1 MPRSRSLTTI
11 SEADYD
17 VIASAVLETERGRW
31 FLAEF
36 ARRNR
41 HADTSVLLDAIGR
54 IETAVSGE
62 RAAGSMDRLR
72 GDLMEMAKAIART
85 KAEIA
90 ALHDPS
96 QDQGRLTT
104 ASETLDGIVRQTERA
119 TSEILEAAEQIQEA
133 AWTLR
138 EGGQEGP
145 LCDELDRRATQ
156 IYTACSFQD
165 LTAQRTGRIVSTL
178 RYLETRLAAMIE
190 IWGDEAEP
198 VQARAAEPADLPRT
212 PDLSQSDID
221 LVIDTQAAS
230 PRGAAPTRRLID
242 TSAVVDDVAFVLK
255 DEEDLRF
262 DAPPPPSAPAHAADV
277 TPLPTTLP
285 LAQAF
290 ADLDAMSDAEKL
302 RRFT

>member
-1 MPRSRSLTTI
+1 MARSRSLTTI
-11 SEADYD
+11 SEADFD
-17 VIASAVLETERGRW
+17 VIERAVTETERGRW
-31 FLAEF
+31 FLAEY

-41 HADTSVLLDAIGR
+41 HADTTMLLDAIGR
-54 IETAVSGE
+54 VENAVAGE
-62 RAAGSMDRLR
+62 RMTGGVDRLR
-72 GDLMEMAKAIART
+72 GDLMEMARAIART
-85 KAEIA
+85 KSEIA

-119 TSEILEAAEQIQEA
+119 TSDILEAAEHIQET

-138 EGGQEGP
+138 EGGHDGP

-165 LTAQRTGRIVSTL
+165 LTAQRTSRIVATL

-190 IWGDEAEP
+190 IWGGEETAPAPAPQAEVP
-198 VQARAAEPADLPRT
+198 PAS
-212 PDLSQSDID
+212 DLSQSDID
-221 LVIDTQAAS
+221 LVIDTQ
-230 PRGAAPTRRLID
+230 GAPHPVPAPTVAPA
-242 TSAVVDDVAFVLK
+242 AVEPTAVIVDDVAFVLK
-255 DEEDLRF
+255 DEVNMRF
-262 DAPPPPSAPAHAADV
+262 DLPPAPERATAEV

>member
-1 MPRSRSLTTI
+1 MTKSRSLATI
-11 SEADYD
+11 NEADYD
-17 VIASAVLETERGRW
+17 VIEGAVLETERGRW

-41 HADTSVLLDAIGR
+41 HADTGVLLDAIGR
-54 IETAVSGE
+54 IEMAVSGE
-62 RAAGSMDRLR
+62 RAAGGMDRLR

-85 KAEIA
+85 KVEIA
-90 ALHDPS
+90 SLHDPS
-96 QDQGRLTT
+96 QEQGRLTS

-165 LTAQRTGRIVSTL
+165 LTAQRTGRIVATM
-178 RYLETRLAAMIE
+178 RYLETRLSAMIE
-190 IWGDEAEP
+190 IWGDETAPAETP
-198 VQARAAEPADLPRT
+198 AARVSDLPQA

-230 PRGAAPTRRLID
+230 ARPTASRRLIEA
-242 TSAVVDDVAFVLK
+242 SPVADDLAFVLK
-255 DEEDLRF
+255 DEEEMRF
-262 DAPPPPSAPAHAADV
+262 DAPPSQSPPARATEV